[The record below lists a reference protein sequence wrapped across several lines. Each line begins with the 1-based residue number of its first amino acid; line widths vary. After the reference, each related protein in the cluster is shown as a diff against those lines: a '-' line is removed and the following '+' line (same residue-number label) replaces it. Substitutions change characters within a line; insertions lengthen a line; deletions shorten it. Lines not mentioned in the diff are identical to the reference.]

1 MGTKNVLVIGG
12 SGFVGSNYLNYSK
25 KLFHKILSPSHKEL
39 DLLNVEQL
47 KKTFDQFVPE
57 VVVNFA
63 AHRDANSAELQRND
77 LGRSAWKTNVEG
89 VNNLSKISS
98 EYGSFLIHIST
109 DMVFPG
115 SKNNPGPYDENDQP
129 ETKPENLSWYGW
141 TKAQA
146 EEILKNTNSAIIRIG
161 NVTQPVYD
169 PKLDYVGKI
178 LYLFDKNKLYPL
190 FNDQYLTLS
199 YIPSI
204 FETIEILIKNK
215 TVGIFHTSSKNTFN
229 PYELGEYLIEKAR
242 GKKGVV
248 RGISIDEYL
257 RKWPNRYPKYGGLLA
272 EKTTSKLGIKLLDW
286 KEIVDLFIEKTKTY
300 STNE

>member
-1 MGTKNVLVIGG
+1 MNMGTKNVLVIGG

-115 SKNNPGPYDENDQP
+115 SKNNPGKTISVEIWIRKLPYS
-129 ETKPENLSWYGW
+129 L
-141 TKAQA
+141 
-146 EEILKNTNSAIIRIG
+146 EILLRLFTPSTFVFHADLPKSFLCSSAELASLCAAKFTTTSGTNWSKVFFSCSTFRRSSSLWLG
-161 NVTQPVYD
+161 D
-169 PKLDYVGKI
+169 KI
-178 LYLFDKNKLYPL
+178 LWNNFL
-190 FNDQYLTLS
+190 
-199 YIPSI
+199 
-204 FETIEILIKNK
+204 E
-215 TVGIFHTSSKNTFN
+215 
-229 PYELGEYLIEKAR
+229 
-242 GKKGVV
+242 
-248 RGISIDEYL
+248 
-257 RKWPNRYPKYGGLLA
+257 
-272 EKTTSKLGIKLLDW
+272 
-286 KEIVDLFIEKTKTY
+286 
-300 STNE
+300 